1 MSKITLD
8 VNEKNTTIVLNIL
21 NNLKTGLI
29 DNITV
34 SQNSLDIKSKYASK
48 EKYKKNI
55 SSANI
60 LEDEFIDKR
69 STSTSKY
76 LSPNQYRNKL
86 QGK

>member
-8 VNEKNTTIVLNIL
+8 VNEKKTAIVLNIL
-21 NNLKTGLI
+21 NNLKAGLI
-29 DNITV
+29 NNINV

-60 LEDEFIDKR
+60 LEDDFIDKK